1 MFTIAPPAATAAPA
15 AALPS
20 PWRPATSRHPSR
32 CRHLLGIDD
41 LDNDELLALSHPEL
55 SRGLAPPAPWGT
67 LGMLFEQ
74 PSLRTASGFAASGLR
89 VGLVP
94 VGVDARG
101 HAVRATLDLADELH
115 QLSITTDCVAVRT
128 GETLAADALWACEA
142 PVINAGDGS
151 NEHPSQALI
160 DLTALRRAGL
170 EGRHVVL
177 MGNLRDHRTQHS
189 LARALTRLG
198 VKLTLLSP
206 PELGMPPRYVNGLP
220 TVQSSDSAVVDEVL
234 SQCDFV
240 YLTPT
245 RYWNSLD
252 HQGGNAFRIDLARAQ
267 RVLRPNAQVLHPFPR
282 LDELDA
288 SLDRSPYNGYHRQLG
303 AAVPVRAR
311 LLEHLLGRPRH
322 YPWGF

>member
-1 MFTIAPPAATAAPA
+1 MFTTASSAATAVLPRATV
-15 AALPS
+15 PS
-20 PWRPATSRHPSR
+20 PWRNANR

-41 LDNDELLALSHPEL
+41 LDDDELLMLSHPEL
-55 SRGLAPPAPWGT
+55 PRGATPPAPWGT
-67 LGMLFEQ
+67 LGLLFEQ

-94 VGVDARG
+94 VAVDARG

-128 GETLAADALWACEA
+128 GEALAGDALWACEA

-151 NEHPSQALI
+151 NEHPTQALI
-160 DLTALRRAGL
+160 DLTALRREGL
-170 EGRHVVL
+170 EGRRVVL

-198 VKLTLLSP
+198 VDLTLLSP
-206 PELGMPPRYVNGLP
+206 PELGMPPRYVNGQA

-234 SQCDFV
+234 SQCDCV

-245 RYWNSLD
+245 RYWNTPD
-252 HQGGNAFRIDLARAQ
+252 HQGGNAFRLDLARAR
-267 RVLRPNAQVLHPFPR
+267 RVLRPKAVVLHPFPR

-288 SLDRSPYNGYHRQLG
+288 SLDHSPYNGYHRQLG

-322 YPWGF
+322 VPVGL

>member
-1 MFTIAPPAATAAPA
+1 MFTITPTAVPFLAV
-15 AALPS
+15 PS
-20 PWRPATSRHPSR
+20 PWRNASR

-41 LDNDELLALSHPEL
+41 LDDAELLALSHPEL
-55 SRGLAPPAPWGT
+55 PRTAVPPTPWGT
-67 LGMLFEQ
+67 LGLLFEQ

-128 GETLAADALWACEA
+128 GEALAADALWACEA
-142 PVINAGDGS
+142 PVVNAGDGS
-151 NEHPSQALI
+151 NEHPTQALI

-170 EGRHVVL
+170 EGRRVVL

-189 LARALTRLG
+189 LARALVRLG
-198 VKLTLLSP
+198 VDLTLLSP
-206 PELGMPPRYVNGLP
+206 PELGMPPHYVNGLP
-220 TVQSSDSAVVDEVL
+220 TVQSNDSAVVDEVL

-245 RYWNSLD
+245 RYWNTLD
-252 HQGGNAFRIDLARAQ
+252 PQGGNAFRLDLARAQ
-267 RVLRPNAQVLHPFPR
+267 RVLRPKAQVLHPFPR

-288 SLDRSPYNGYHRQLG
+288 SLDQSPYNGYHRQLG
-303 AAVPVRAR
+303 AAVPVRSR
-311 LLEHLLGRPRH
+311 LLGHLLGWPRH
-322 YPWGF
+322 RPGGV